1 MKRLWL
7 LPLILFMVLALFS
20 EVVARDYSTAKS
32 YSFQKKSRTQSFRDG
47 DDQGLPSLFSMSA
60 DDAVIGLITKF
71 SQTASGSKSSLLP
84 NDSGRNFYFHAL
96 AYRYLFL
103 PPPV

>member
-7 LPLILFMVLALFS
+7 LPLILFMAVALFS

-32 YSFQKKSRTQSFRDG
+32 YSFQKKARTQSFRDG
-47 DDQGLPSLFSMSA
+47 DDQGLPSLFSPSV

-71 SQTASGSKSSLLP
+71 SQTASGLKSSLLP
-84 NDSGRNFYFHAL
+84 NDAGRNFHFHAL

>member
-47 DDQGLPSLFSMSA
+47 DDQGLPSLFSASA
-60 DDAVIGLITKF
+60 DDAVVGLFTKF
-71 SQTASGSKSSLLP
+71 SQAASDLNSSLLS
-84 NDSGRNFYFHAL
+84 NDSARNFHFHAL

>member
-47 DDQGLPSLFSMSA
+47 DDQGLPSLFSASA
-60 DDAVIGLITKF
+60 DDAVVGFLAKF
-71 SQTASGSKSSLLP
+71 SQIASGLNSSLIP
-84 NDSGRNFYFHAL
+84 NDSSRNFHFHAL

>member
-1 MKRLWL
+1 
-7 LPLILFMVLALFS
+7 MVVALFS
-20 EVVARDYSTAKS
+20 EVASRDYSTVKS

-47 DDQGLPSLFSMSA
+47 DDQGLPSLFSAGA
-60 DDAVIGLITKF
+60 DDAVFGLIAKF
-71 SQTASGSKSSLLP
+71 SQTACGLKSSLLP
-84 NDSGRNFYFHAL
+84 NDPGRNFYFHTL